1 MTIVPTAFTSLLL
14 AAGMLFSTPVAD
26 SRALP
31 PTKPTFDS
39 RKALYTAAFE
49 QHVVSSYLKAKLVN
63 YGVPANVYREALMG
77 YYALSQRGQV
87 VPSQHTLTI
96 IDFGRPSRQKR
107 LWVIDLKKQAVLFH
121 TLVAHGKN
129 TGADLAQNFSNQEGS
144 EKSSLGFF
152 VTGQTYQ
159 GKHGLSLKIHG
170 QDPGYNTNAASRSVV
185 VHGADYVSE
194 DFVRQHGRL
203 GRSQGCPALPVNQS
217 SAVIRAIKGGSVLF
231 AHGPEDVRY
240 HSNWLQLDP
249 ALMAFAQQ
257 QGLTG
262 S

>member
-1 MTIVPTAFTSLLL
+1 MTQVPTAFTSILLTACL
-14 AAGMLFSTPVAD
+14 LFSIPVAS

-31 PTKPTFDS
+31 PTKPTLET
-39 RKALYTAAFE
+39 RKTLYLAAFE
-49 QHVVSSYLKAKLVN
+49 QHVASSYVKAKLVN

-87 VPSQHTLTI
+87 GPSQHTLTI
-96 IDFGRPSRQKR
+96 IDFERPSRQKR
-107 LWVIDLKKQAVLFH
+107 LWVIDLKKQTVLFH

-144 EKSSLGFF
+144 EKSSLGFY

-159 GKHGLSLKIHG
+159 GKHGLSLKLHG

-194 DFVRQHGRL
+194 EFVRQHGRL
-203 GRSQGCPALPVNQS
+203 GRSQGCPALPVGQS
-217 SAVIRAIKGGSVLF
+217 SAIIRAIKGGGVIF
-231 AHGPEDVRY
+231 AHGPSEVRY
-240 HSNWLQLDP
+240 QSNWLRPDP
-249 ALMAFAQQ
+249 ALLAFAQQ
-257 QGLTG
+257 QGLSG